1 MRVGPVPAKQQKNP
15 PPTFEESLAELE
27 RIVGD
32 LETGEL
38 GLGDALEAYE
48 QGIGH
53 LKLCQKLL
61 EQAERRIELLSG
73 VDADGNSIAEPFDEH
88 ITDDLADR
96 ASARTRKR
104 TAAAK
109 PCPPTKSAEDLPSVD
124 DPESLF

>member
-1 MRVGPVPAKQQKNP
+1 MRVGPVPGKQQKNP
-15 PPTFEESLAELE
+15 PPTFEESLIELE

-38 GLGDALEAYE
+38 GLGDALAAYE

-53 LKLCQKLL
+53 LKLCHKLL

-73 VDADGNSIAEPFDEH
+73 VDADGNAIAEPFDEH
-88 ITDDLADR
+88 VTDDLAQG
-96 ASARTRKR
+96 ASTRTRKR

-109 PCPPTKSAEDLPSVD
+109 PCPPLQDGRDVPSVD